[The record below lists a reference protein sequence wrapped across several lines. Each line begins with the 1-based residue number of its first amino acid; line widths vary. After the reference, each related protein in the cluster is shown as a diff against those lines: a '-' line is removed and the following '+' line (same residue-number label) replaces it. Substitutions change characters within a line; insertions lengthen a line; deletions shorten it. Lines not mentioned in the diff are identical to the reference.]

1 MVWILIIVASVL
13 VESGTNDNLTLEHKR
28 KVLMLSPDVMGI
40 KRLLEDRGY
49 VIIPGQIMKDVL
61 RQYGAVDQDFQLL
74 ESGAIHRYL
83 PLDQQPAMRHRLVNI
98 VTQLLQ
104 SPELHFRTR
113 VTGCCSTPR
122 TRPSSLQTPTPSLST
137 PAARS
142 LPRRSKEQ
150 ALLSKGDQ

>member
-1 MVWILIIVASVL
+1 MYSLVHTFANSRLTYTQLIFLYEKMLQNVVWILIIVASVL

-28 KVLMLSPDVMGI
+28 KVLMSSPDVMGI

-61 RQYGAVDQDFQLL
+61 RQYGAVEEDFQVL
-74 ESGAIHRYL
+74 ESGAIHKYL

-104 SPELHFRTR
+104 TPE
-113 VTGCCSTPR
+113 
-122 TRPSSLQTPTPSLST
+122 
-137 PAARS
+137 
-142 LPRRSKEQ
+142 
-150 ALLSKGDQ
+150 

>member
-1 MVWILIIVASVL
+1 MLQNVVWIFIIVASVL

-28 KVLMLSPDVMGI
+28 KVLMSSPDVMGI

-104 SPELHFRTR
+104 TPE
-113 VTGCCSTPR
+113 
-122 TRPSSLQTPTPSLST
+122 
-137 PAARS
+137 
-142 LPRRSKEQ
+142 
-150 ALLSKGDQ
+150 